1 MDIAL
6 IFDANTLLAD
16 LGISGGGLTM
26 DEGLDTA
33 VLISLFTDR
42 RAEPD
47 DPVDP
52 LSPTGDLRGWAGDL
66 LAEPGDRIGSRL
78 WLLRREK
85 MTEDL
90 PSRVEAYAAEALQ
103 WMLDD
108 GVATQVVCTATRVGL
123 ETIELVNEL
132 YRGTQPL
139 GRWKF
144 AWSAQQA
151 KGN

>member
-6 IFDANTLLAD
+6 LFDANTLLAD

-26 DEGLDTA
+26 DPGLDTA
-33 VLISLFTDR
+33 VIISLFTDR

-47 DPVDP
+47 DPIDP

-78 WLLRREK
+78 WLLRRAK
-85 MTEDL
+85 MTDETISL
-90 PSRVEAYAAEALQ
+90 VKAYAEEALQ
-103 WMLDD
+103 WLVDD

-123 ETIELVNEL
+123 EAIELVNEV
-132 YRGTQPL
+132 YRGAQPL

-144 AWSAQQA
+144 AWTAQQA